1 MNTTKSAAICLWA
14 ALTVLTAVIFATFIM
29 KNQVQDLEKELN
41 RINRDISEDIK
52 TIHILKAEWSH
63 LNNPSRLRQLAAKH
77 ISLNPVRAEQ
87 IINYSALPFDYEQ
100 GESGRRLLARKNISN
115 QAERNKELKRLVKA
129 QR

>member
-1 MNTTKSAAICLWA
+1 MNSTRTATLSLWVTLTCL
-14 ALTVLTAVIFATFIM
+14 VGFGMFVM
-29 KNQVQDLEKELN
+29 KNQVQNLENELAS
-41 RINRDISEDIK
+41 INRNIEEDVK

-63 LNNPSRLRQLAAKH
+63 LNNPSRLRALATKH
-77 ISLNPVRAEQ
+77 ISLNQVKPEQ

>member
-1 MNTTKSAAICLWA
+1 MNSTRTATLSLWVTLTCL
-14 ALTVLTAVIFATFIM
+14 VGFGMFVM
-29 KNQVQDLEKELN
+29 KNQVQNLENELAS
-41 RINRDISEDIK
+41 INRNIEEDVK

-63 LNNPSRLRQLAAKH
+63 LNNPSRLRALATKH
-77 ISLNPVRAEQ
+77 ISLNQVRAEQ

>member
-1 MNTTKSAAICLWA
+1 MNSTRTATLSLWVTLTCL
-14 ALTVLTAVIFATFIM
+14 VGFGMFVM
-29 KNQVQDLEKELN
+29 KNQVQNLENELAS
-41 RINRDISEDIK
+41 INRNIEEDVK

-63 LNNPSRLRQLAAKH
+63 LNNPSRLRALATKH
-77 ISLNPVRAEQ
+77 VSLNQVKAEQ

>member
-1 MNTTKSAAICLWA
+1 MNSTRTATLSLWVTLTCL
-14 ALTVLTAVIFATFIM
+14 VGFGMFVM
-29 KNQVQDLEKELN
+29 KNQVQNLENELAS
-41 RINRDISEDIK
+41 INRNIEEDVK
-52 TIHILKAEWSH
+52 TVHILKAEWSH
-63 LNNPSRLRQLAAKH
+63 LNNPSRLRALATKH
-77 ISLNPVRAEQ
+77 ISLNQVKAEQ

>member
-1 MNTTKSAAICLWA
+1 MNSTRTATLSLWVTLTCL
-14 ALTVLTAVIFATFIM
+14 VGFGMFVM
-29 KNQVQDLEKELN
+29 KNQVQNLENELAS
-41 RINRDISEDIK
+41 INRNIEEDVK

-63 LNNPSRLRQLAAKH
+63 LNNPSRLRALATKH
-77 ISLNPVRAEQ
+77 ISPNQVKAEQ

>member
-1 MNTTKSAAICLWA
+1 MNSTRTATLSLWV
-14 ALTVLTAVIFATFIM
+14 ALTCLVGFGMFVM
-29 KNQVQDLEKELN
+29 KNQVQNLEKELAS
-41 RINRDISEDIK
+41 INRNIEEDVK

-63 LNNPSRLRQLAAKH
+63 LNNPSRLRALATKH
-77 ISLNPVRAEQ
+77 ISLDQLKAEQ

>member
-1 MNTTKSAAICLWA
+1 MNSTRTATLSLWVTLTCL
-14 ALTVLTAVIFATFIM
+14 VGFGMFVM
-29 KNQVQDLEKELN
+29 KNQVQNLENELAS
-41 RINRDISEDIK
+41 INRNIEENVK

-63 LNNPSRLRQLAAKH
+63 LNNPSRLRALATKH
-77 ISLNPVRAEQ
+77 ISLNQVKAEQ

>member
-1 MNTTKSAAICLWA
+1 MF
-14 ALTVLTAVIFATFIM
+14 VM
-29 KNQVQDLEKELN
+29 KNQVQNLENELAS
-41 RINRDISEDIK
+41 INRNIEEDVK

-63 LNNPSRLRQLAAKH
+63 LNNPSRLRALATKH
-77 ISLNPVRAEQ
+77 ISLNQVKAEQ